1 MCMSEQVLY
10 GRPPPL
16 RCGACLRRGRGCRE
30 RNCIMHF
37 LLSRVASPSHDRV
50 TTRVA
55 TASRSRRVT
64 CTCSV
69 GVGRSALRSP
79 TSLVSA
85 VIQWNVCYS
94 CGSGMTA
101 AIPHGSSCSRSIRS
115 ARLSSSVPLSITV
128 KIFHTHKTRV
138 ESRCKA
144 IASHPRRAW
153 LTCCPHKKKCGQ
165 PDFVPSGSAVST

>member
-64 CTCSV
+64 CSV

-94 CGSGMTA
+94 CGMTA

-138 ESRCKA
+138 LQSDSVSSKESMA
-144 IASHPRRAW
+144 HMLSSSQEEVWTA
-153 LTCCPHKKKCGQ
+153 
-165 PDFVPSGSAVST
+165 